1 MAHVNAGELLVL
13 DLTAGKWWVEPVEE
27 ALVSKYLLGSGL
39 AAHLY
44 SQVADTGADPLAPES
59 PLYIFNGLLTGSFA
73 PTGCRTSICGRS
85 PLTGIWNEANMGGY
99 WGAELRFAGYDGLVV
114 LGAASEPVY
123 LWIDGRQGT
132 VEICPARHLWGKD
145 HFESA
150 RILYDETDPRAQV
163 LSIGP
168 AGENLVRIA
177 SIASCGPEHTRMA
190 GRGGMGAVMGAKKL
204 KAIVVRGEQKPSY
217 YDPAGFRKAVREAN
231 VWIRGNSVA
240 LSRLGTAG
248 GMPGAEKVGDLPI
261 QNWRL
266 GNWSGAEEVSGQ
278 RLAETIFQKHTHCFA
293 CPIGCGKVVSI
304 EEGPHAGV
312 RGHGPEYET
321 MAGFGGNLLIEDLE
335 AVVRLND
342 LCNRLGLDT
351 ISTSGVIAFAVEAW
365 ERGLIGPEETDGLE
379 LSWGNAGA
387 AIELV
392 QRIAHRQ
399 GIGNMLAEGVRSA
412 AQELGPEA
420 EAFAIHVKGME
431 FPYHDPRAFAD
442 MGLSYATANRGACHL
457 ESISYWPGYGVI
469 VPQINTEGPY
479 DRHDSWGKERVVF
492 DHQNYVSVFNPLGLC
507 KFIIKGLVGPDMVAR
522 LLCLAT
528 GWDWSALDLLRTGER
543 IFNLKRVI
551 NVGLG
556 VSQADDTLPRR
567 MLTEPRPTGE
577 SAGVLPQLDQM
588 LEAYYRL
595 RGWDEKGRPTLE
607 TLRRLGL
614 DG

>member
-1 MAHVNAGELLVL
+1 VVHVNAGRLLCL
-13 DLTAGKWWVEPVEE
+13 DLAEGKWWDEPVDD
-27 ALVSKYLLGSGL
+27 ALLEKYLLGSGL

-44 SQVADTGADPLAPES
+44 SQVADVGTDPLAPES

-99 WGAELRFAGYDGLVV
+99 WGAELRFAGYDGLVI

-123 LWIDGRQGT
+123 LWIDSRQGT
-132 VEICPARHLWGKD
+132 VEIRPARHLWGKD

-150 RILYDETDPRAQV
+150 RTLYDETDPKAQV

-177 SIASCGPEHTRMA
+177 GIASCGPEHTRMA

-217 YDPAGFRKAVREAN
+217 YDPAGFRGAVREAN
-231 VWIRGNSVA
+231 AWIRGNSVA

-248 GMPGAEKVGDLPI
+248 GMPGAERVGDLPI

-278 RLAETIFQKHTHCFA
+278 RLAGTIFQKHTHCFA
-293 CPIGCGKVVSI
+293 CPIGCGKTVAI
-304 EEGPHAGV
+304 EDGPYAGV

-335 AVVRLND
+335 AVVCLND

-351 ISTSGVIAFAVEAW
+351 ISTSGVIAFAIEAW

-379 LSWGNAGA
+379 LAWGNAGA

-399 GIGNMLAEGVRSA
+399 GIGDVLAEGVHSA

-431 FPYHDPRAFAD
+431 FPYHDPRAFVD

-457 ESISYWPGYGVI
+457 ESLSYWPGYGVI

-479 DRHDSWGKERVVF
+479 DRHDSRGKERVVF

-507 KFIIKGLVGPDMVAR
+507 KFIIKGLVGPDTVAR

-588 LEAYYRL
+588 LGAYYRL
-595 RGWDEKGRPTLE
+595 RGWDEEGRPTSE